1 MCYHVKTPFGRF
13 KWLRMPFG
21 LNSTLEVWQRR
32 MLEII
37 ERLPGT
43 EFMFDDFLI
52 IVRGDTLKQAV
63 INLDQNLI

>member
-1 MCYHVKTPFGRF
+1 MLKQRF

-32 MLEII
+32 MHEMI
-37 ERLPGT
+37 ERLLGT